1 MRFILNQEGMVT
13 FSRFFAGCGRWL
25 LIMGVLSSAFSAE
38 PATAQAGTKLQ
49 VVATTTII
57 GDVVRQIAEDLIEL
71 TVLLPPNAD
80 PHSYEP
86 VPRDIAAIS
95 GSDVTFINGF
105 NFEESLVSALE
116 GLADEVEVVTV
127 SDGITPLK
135 FVDILAEGEHD
146 PEDQFDPHVFQN
158 PLNVMV
164 WTQNIQ
170 AALSAADPAHAELYQ
185 ANADLYRR
193 YLGQLDTWTQQRV
206 AEIPAENRK
215 LVTDHDTFGYFADH
229 YGFELVG
236 AVIPSIS
243 TVSEPSARELA
254 ALEDAIR
261 GLGAKA
267 IFVGNTVNPSLAQQ
281 VADDTGTQLVF
292 VYSDSLGASGEPG
305 DTYLNFMKYNVNA
318 VVGALK

>member
-1 MRFILNQEGMVT
+1 MV
-13 FSRFFAGCGRWL
+13 SLGGFAGFGRWL
-25 LIMGVLSSAFSAE
+25 LMVCVLTIALN
-38 PATAQAGTKLQ
+38 PGPTVAQQRVRIQ
-49 VVATTTII
+49 VAATTTII
-57 GDVVRQIAEDLIEL
+57 GDVVRQIAGGLIEL

-116 GLADEVEVVTV
+116 GLADEVKVVTV
-127 SDGITPLK
+127 SDGITPLE
-135 FVDILAEGEHD
+135 FVDMLGEGGHD

-158 PLNVMV
+158 PLNVAV
-164 WTQNIQ
+164 WAQNIEV
-170 AALSAADPAHAELYQ
+170 ALSAADPANAEVYQ
-185 ANADLYRR
+185 ANADLYRG
-193 YLGQLDTWTQQRV
+193 YLERLDAWAQERIAQ
-206 AEIPAENRK
+206 IPAGDRK

-243 TVSEPSARELA
+243 TVSEPSARDLA

-261 GLGAKA
+261 GLNAKA
-267 IFVGNTVNPSLAQQ
+267 IFVGNTVNPGLAQQ
-281 VADDTGTQLVF
+281 VANDTGTQLVF

-318 VVGALK
+318 IVSALK